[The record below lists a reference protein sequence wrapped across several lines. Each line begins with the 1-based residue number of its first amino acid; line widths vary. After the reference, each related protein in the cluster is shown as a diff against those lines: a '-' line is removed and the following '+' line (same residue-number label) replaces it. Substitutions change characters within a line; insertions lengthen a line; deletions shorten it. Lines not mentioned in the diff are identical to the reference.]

1 MKRLLNLGLLIAF
14 QFCYLEWPNH
24 SMYVF
29 EAEKEIF
36 TKTENWISNFTHPI
50 ILLGLATQMILLFGA
65 LLPKI
70 NRKLN
75 TLAVLLL
82 GFLVLFFAIV
92 GILSSNFKIIFST
105 LPFLVLAVI
114 YFVKAKK
121 KISIST

>member
-50 ILLGLATQMILLFGA
+50 ILIGLVTQI
-65 LLPKI
+65 
-70 NRKLN
+70 
-75 TLAVLLL
+75 VLLL
-82 GFLVLFFAIV
+82 GAILPNINSKINTLSVLLLGVLVLLFAVV
-92 GILSSNFKIIFST
+92 GVLSLNYKIIFST
-105 LPFLVLAVI
+105 LPFLIVTVI
-114 YFVKAKK
+114 YFVKNSN